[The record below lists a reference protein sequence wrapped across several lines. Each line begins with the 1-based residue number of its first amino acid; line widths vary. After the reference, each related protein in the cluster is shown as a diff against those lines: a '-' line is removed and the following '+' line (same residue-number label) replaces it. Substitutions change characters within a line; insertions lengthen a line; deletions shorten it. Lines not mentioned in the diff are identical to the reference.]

1 MPEIAPSPD
10 YGWSIDLPLTERA
23 MVLQAWGNYGTI
35 WPVVHQQ
42 LGVSPDLGRNKLEV
56 APQPP
61 GSAPIA
67 AENIRLGS
75 GAIDVEARATAAGGV
90 FETIVETSGLPG
102 VDLTIGHVVPGTARI
117 AKVVLNGDQV
127 PYRIRMGHRG
137 QTVLVRAPSGKR
149 HHLYVLI
156 V

>member
-1 MPEIAPSPD
+1 M
-10 YGWSIDLPLTERA
+10 
-23 MVLQAWGNYGTI
+23 GTHI
-35 WPVVHQQ
+35 GGSGGGAAAAR
-42 LGVSPDLGRNKLEV
+42 LGSDRRREH
-56 APQPP
+56 PP
-61 GSAPIA
+61 
-67 AENIRLGS
+67 GS
-75 GAIDVEARATAAGGV
+75 GAIDVKARATAAGGV
-90 FETIVETSGLPG
+90 FETIVETGGLPG

-127 PYRIRMGHRG
+127 PYHIRMGHRG